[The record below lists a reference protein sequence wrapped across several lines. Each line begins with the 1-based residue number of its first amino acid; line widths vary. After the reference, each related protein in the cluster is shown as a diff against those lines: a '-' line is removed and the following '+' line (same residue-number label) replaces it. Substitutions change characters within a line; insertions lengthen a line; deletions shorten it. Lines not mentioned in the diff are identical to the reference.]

1 MKFQN
6 IPHVA
11 KLAMNPNKY
20 IPHLDIN
27 KIYNKNICK

>member
-11 KLAMNPNKY
+11 KLAMNPYKY
-20 IPHLDIN
+20 ISYLDNI